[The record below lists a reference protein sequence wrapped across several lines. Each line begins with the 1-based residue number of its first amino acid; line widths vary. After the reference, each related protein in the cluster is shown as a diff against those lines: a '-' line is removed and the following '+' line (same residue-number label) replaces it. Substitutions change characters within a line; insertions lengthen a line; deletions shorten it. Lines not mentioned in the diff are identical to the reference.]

1 MDATSSAYQIMSFFL
16 NNEDLARSTNVFNGN
31 GDDFIRDLYSGMLHE
46 FTTCIERYLDKDLAA
61 VVSGRLTRGLMKKRE
76 YMPLVY
82 GKTRHRARKVRLIN
96 RFHNGPIA

>member
-1 MDATSSAYQIMSFFL
+1 LYQDALQTYHLNSLAIIMDATSSAYQIMSFFL

-61 VVSGRLTRGLMKKRE
+61 VVSGRLTREIEKRNSI
-76 YMPLVY
+76 LS
-82 GKTRHRARKVRLIN
+82 K
-96 RFHNGPIA
+96 